1 MVILPELV
9 LLAGALALFLVSL
22 DTTPSKQAA
31 KSVAIVF
38 GIATFVATLLSFQ
51 AQGTLFYGVYEVDQ
65 YSQLFK
71 VMIGFSLALLLILG
85 QNLKGISP
93 SVRPEYYLFLFL
105 SVLGLMMLV
114 SSVELLA
121 IFISLELSS
130 FALYLLVPMRDDRT
144 GIRVQMEAGMKYIL
158 FGVMATGFML
168 YGMSYLFGLTGTTYL
183 KDILAF
189 LAQGNLQPAVVVAVL
204 MILGGFFYK
213 LAVFPMHFWVPDVYQ
228 GASNETTGFIA
239 TIPKFGAVALLIRF
253 LIVPTGQSPFLIELM
268 AVLALCSMFYG
279 NLSALVQKDIKRML
293 GFSGIAHAG
302 FILLGLLT
310 LNSEGYGVA
319 IYYIAGYV
327 LMNLACFLVISNVS
341 QQGENLCIEDFNG
354 LYKRQPVLA
363 FVLAVGLFGLAGI
376 PPFVGF
382 MGKFMILTS
391 ALRADHLVVV
401 CLAAINTAIAIY
413 YYLSVV
419 KAVYTADPGENPPVT
434 VHPVIQLTGI
444 VLVMAITLLGALPA
458 KFVDFASTV
467 VHTLL

>member
-1 MVILPELV
+1 L
-9 LLAGALALFLVSL
+9 
-22 DTTPSKQAA
+22 
-31 KSVAIVF
+31 
-38 GIATFVATLLSFQ
+38 
-51 AQGTLFYGVYEVDQ
+51 
-65 YSQLFK
+65 
-71 VMIGFSLALLLILG
+71 
-85 QNLKGISP
+85 
-93 SVRPEYYLFLFL
+93 
-105 SVLGLMMLV
+105 
-114 SSVELLA
+114 
-121 IFISLELSS
+121 
-130 FALYLLVPMRDDRT
+130 
-144 GIRVQMEAGMKYIL
+144 
-158 FGVMATGFML
+158 
-168 YGMSYLFGLTGTTYL
+168 
-183 KDILAF
+183 
-189 LAQGNLQPAVVVAVL
+189 
-204 MILGGFFYK
+204 
-213 LAVFPMHFWVPDVYQ
+213 
-228 GASNETTGFIA
+228 
-239 TIPKFGAVALLIRF
+239 
-253 LIVPTGQSPFLIELM
+253 

-341 QQGENLCIEDFNG
+341 QQGENLSIEDFNG

-458 KFVDFASTV
+458 KFVDFVSSV
-467 VHTLL
+467 VQTLH